1 MIAVI
6 SFFIALFTAQTK
18 YIQVPA
24 VVNDDTLS
32 LRLNQLHRV
41 SSVFHQFGQLKRI
54 FKKEV
59 YEIVDGT

>member
-1 MIAVI
+1 MIAFI
-6 SFFIALFTAQTK
+6 SLLILALIAQAK

-41 SSVFHQFGQLKRI
+41 SSVFHQFG
-54 FKKEV
+54 
-59 YEIVDGT
+59 

>member
-1 MIAVI
+1 MLAVI
-6 SFFIALFTAQTK
+6 SLLLAVCSAQTK

-41 SSVFHQFGQLKRI
+41 SSVFHQFGSLKRI
-54 FKKEV
+54 FKK
-59 YEIVDGT
+59 